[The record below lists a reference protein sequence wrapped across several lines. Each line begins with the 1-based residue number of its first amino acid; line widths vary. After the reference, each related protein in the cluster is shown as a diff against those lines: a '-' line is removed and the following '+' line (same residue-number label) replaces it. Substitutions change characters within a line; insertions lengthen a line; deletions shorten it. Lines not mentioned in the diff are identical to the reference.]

1 MHRSLVAF
9 AFGFSLAASAVSAAS
24 AQPVDLELVLAVDA
38 SGSIDEDEMRLQ
50 RQGYA
55 RAFIN
60 DRIVNAVRSGYHG
73 AIAVMYL
80 EWAAVGCERIL
91 VDWTRLSDAASAQAF
106 ADAIKNAPPSIPC
119 PGGNAIGDAIAFSA
133 ANMASNEWQGER
145 MVIDVSGDGPNTLG
159 RPAPLARDAAVAQGI
174 VINGLAIIRA
184 SWYGRSLADHYRS
197 NIIGGP
203 GAFVMEAEKGE
214 TFADA
219 VLNKLV
225 REIAALEP
233 AR

>member
-1 MHRSLVAF
+1 MHRSLVTF
-9 AFGFSLAASAVSAAS
+9 AFGFSLATSAVPTAS

-55 RAFIN
+55 SAFIT
-60 DRIVNAVRSGYHG
+60 DRIIKAVRSGYHG

-91 VDWTRLSDAASAQAF
+91 VNWTRLSDMASAQTF
-106 ADAIKNAPPSIPC
+106 ADAIISAPASIPC

-133 ANMASNEWQGER
+133 ANMASNEWMGER
-145 MVIDVSGDGPNTLG
+145 RVIDVSGDGPNTLG
-159 RPAPLARDAAVAQGI
+159 RPATLARDAAVAHGI
-174 VINGLAIIRA
+174 VINGLAIRA
-184 SWYGRSLADHYRS
+184 TSWYGRNLTEHYRS

>member
-9 AFGFSLAASAVSAAS
+9 AFGFSLVTSAVSAAS

-55 RAFIN
+55 SAFIN
-60 DRIVNAVRSGYHG
+60 DRIVKAVRSGYHG

-91 VDWTRLSDAASAQAF
+91 VNWTRLSDMASAQAF
-106 ADAIKNAPPSIPC
+106 ADAVMSAPPSIPC

-133 ANMASNEWQGER
+133 ANMTSNDWQGER

-159 RPAPLARDAAVAQGI
+159 RPATVARDAAVAQGI

-184 SWYGRSLADHYRS
+184 SWYGRNLAEHYRS
-197 NIIGGP
+197 SIIGGL

>member
-1 MHRSLVAF
+1 
-9 AFGFSLAASAVSAAS
+9 
-24 AQPVDLELVLAVDA
+24 
-38 SGSIDEDEMRLQ
+38 
-50 RQGYA
+50 
-55 RAFIN
+55 
-60 DRIVNAVRSGYHG
+60 
-73 AIAVMYL
+73 MYL

-91 VDWTRLSDAASAQAF
+91 VNWTRLHDAASAQAF
-106 ADAIKNAPPSIPC
+106 AASIMSAPPSRPC

-133 ANMASNEWQGER
+133 ANMTSNEWQGER
-145 MVIDVSGDGPNTLG
+145 LVIDVSGDGPNTLG
-159 RPAPLARDAAVAQGI
+159 RPATLARDAAVAQGI

-184 SWYGRSLADHYRS
+184 SNWYGRSLSEHYRT

-225 REIAALEP
+225 REIAALMP
-233 AR
+233 TR